1 MGLPRLIEGRG
12 LGHDA
17 CNKGSGSAEGSR
29 KISNCR
35 AQALCRS
42 AVGVN
47 VGFAIQQ
54 KFNGVDMR
62 NSAKFLATTHYNLAG
77 TRYNLAGTR
86 YNLATVVDLCLALR
100 IRSEGVVGS
109 PGRFGHAQLPRE
121 RTAQGAGWAK
131 SDKVLEKAY
140 RLV

>member
-62 NSAKFLATTHYNLAG
+62 NSAKFLATTHYNLA
-77 TRYNLAGTR
+77 
-86 YNLATVVDLCLALR
+86 TVVDLCLALR